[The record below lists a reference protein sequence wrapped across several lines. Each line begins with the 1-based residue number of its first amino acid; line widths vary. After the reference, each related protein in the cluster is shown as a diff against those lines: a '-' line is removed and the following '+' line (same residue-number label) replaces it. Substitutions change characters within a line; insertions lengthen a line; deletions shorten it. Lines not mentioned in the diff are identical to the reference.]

1 MLLRRW
7 LLREPDAEARERI
20 SRASGVSGLTAAV
33 LAARGVWEPAQVQ
46 AFLSPS
52 LGGLPDPSLLP
63 GMDRAAA
70 RLVQA
75 ARGGEPVW
83 VYTDYDVDGV
93 TSAAL
98 LGEFFRACGIPVQ
111 TWLPRRDRE
120 GYGLHAD
127 ALREMSAQGG
137 RVVVT
142 ADCGIN
148 AVSEARL
155 ARELGV
161 DLIVTDHHTPGDEL
175 PQALAVVNPKLPGSA
190 YPEPMLAGVGVAWN
204 LAAAVRRRLREAGW
218 FVGRAEPDLR
228 HLLDLVA
235 LGTVADMAP
244 LTGVNRVLVAGGL
257 ARLNGPERRPGVRSL
272 LRAMGR
278 PGDEKIS
285 AGRISFQ
292 LGPRLNASGRMAS
305 ADRALA
311 LLLGTGP
318 EAALEEI
325 AQALQQMNEDRRREE
340 ARVLEAARAVV
351 EGGGWLRRGAYSLV
365 VEGQGWH
372 EGVIGIVASRLAET
386 YYRPSVVIA
395 LDAASGIAKGSARS
409 VRGFDLYGA
418 LARCAHV
425 LERFGG
431 HRAAAGLGVAPERI
445 GAFREAFEQAA
456 RSALG
461 DEDLIPDLAGDGEVG
476 FGELTLAAVRELERL
491 EPFGVGNPAPVF
503 VSRGVTVLDARDLG
517 GKGVVLRLEQGG
529 RRFSGKKW
537 LERRDAAPAAPA
549 ASTSLAACAGQ
560 LRGRTVDVAFVPE
573 ARTWRGQSQVEL
585 SLRGIR
591 GAGTRLD
598 EPAEELLP

>member
-1 MLLRRW
+1 MLRRW
-7 LLREPDAEARERI
+7 LLRESDAEARERI

-33 LAARGVWEPAQVQ
+33 LAARGFAGSEEVQ

-52 LGGLPDPSLLP
+52 LGALPDPSLLP

-70 RLVQA
+70 RLTQA
-75 ARGGEPVW
+75 ARGGESVW

-98 LGEFFRACGIPVQ
+98 LGEFFQACGIPVQ

-127 ALREMSAQGG
+127 ALREMAAQGG

-148 AVSEARL
+148 AVAEARL

-161 DLIVTDHHTPGDEL
+161 DLIVTDHHTPGNEL
-175 PQALAVVNPKLPGSA
+175 PQALAVVNPKLPGCA

-204 LAAAVRRRLREAGW
+204 LAAAVRRRLRDAGW
-218 FVGRAEPDLR
+218 FSGRPEPDVR

-257 ARLNGPERRPGVRSL
+257 ARLNGPGRRPGLRAL
-272 LRAMGR
+272 LRAMGLQ
-278 PGDEKIS
+278 GDDAIS

-318 EAALEEI
+318 EAALEET
-325 AQALQQMNEDRRREE
+325 ARTLHELNEDRRREE
-340 ARVLEAARAVV
+340 ARVLDAARAVV
-351 EGGGWLRRGAYSLV
+351 ERGGWLRRGAFSLV
-365 VEGQGWH
+365 VAGEGWH

-386 YYRPSVVIA
+386 YHRPSVVIA
-395 LDAASGIAKGSARS
+395 LDGASGTAKGSARS
-409 VRGFDLYGA
+409 IRGFDLYGA
-418 LARCAHV
+418 LAQCAGV

-456 RSALG
+456 RRALD
-461 DEDLIPDLAGDGEVG
+461 DEDLIPALAGDGEAR
-476 FGELTLAAVRELERL
+476 FGELTLASVRELERL
-491 EPFGVGNPAPVF
+491 EPFGVGNPAPVL

-517 GKGVVLRLEQGG
+517 GKGVLLRLEQEG

-537 LERRDAAPAAPA
+537 LERRGAEPAGPAAP
-549 ASTSLAACAGQ
+549 TLAARAGE
-560 LRGRTVDVAFVPE
+560 LSGRTVDVAYVPE

-585 SLRGIR
+585 SLRGLR
-591 GAGTRLD
+591 AAGSRLE
-598 EPAEELLP
+598 EPAEELLG